1 MVTSLSAAELD
12 ARSLTIQL
20 SQVGSEKS
28 ELQSQLLVKD
38 QELAAMTSGQQ
49 NEVRTSTTAANM

>member
-38 QELAAMTSGQQ
+38 QELAAMASGQQ